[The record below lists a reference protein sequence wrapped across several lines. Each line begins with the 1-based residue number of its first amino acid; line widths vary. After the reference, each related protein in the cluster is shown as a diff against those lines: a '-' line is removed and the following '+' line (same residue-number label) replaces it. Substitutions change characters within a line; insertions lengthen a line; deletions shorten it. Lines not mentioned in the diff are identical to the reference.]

1 MKIAIVGTG
10 ALGGWYAGLL
20 AEAGHEVH
28 CLARSDHETIN
39 RDGLTL
45 RHKGTQRIV
54 RVASATPEAASIG
67 PCDLVVV
74 TLKSTSNDALPRLLG
89 PLLGPATLVV
99 TLQNGMGNVEA
110 LARLLPA
117 ERIVAGLC
125 FVCINR
131 LAPAVI
137 DTTLAGYVRMA
148 AAVGP
153 INPAVESCVAL
164 FAAAG
169 VDCQAEASLEA
180 VLWKKLCWNIP
191 FNGLAI
197 AGGSITTDLILA
209 DPALN
214 ERAYLLMNAECFS
227 AVQLSP
233 PNATASA
240 LSSGKN
246 ACFLASR
253 FAVANQS
260 AASFSL
266 LISPESSLS
275 ARSDC
280 ACRHATSYARK
291 ATATSSAGGCGRPS
305 GGVVWAA
312 VTFKIRR
319 RKSTTSAD
327 PAGRISS
334 SAVPAAR
341 PLTT

>member
-1 MKIAIVGTG
+1 MKISIVGTG

-45 RHKGTQRIV
+45 RHQGTQRVV
-54 RVASATPEAASIG
+54 RVASATPDPSRIG

-74 TLKSTSNDALPRLLG
+74 TLKSTSNAALPALLG

-153 INPAVESCVAL
+153 INPAVERCVAI

-191 FNGLAI
+191 FNGLSI

-214 ERAYLLMNAECFS
+214 ERAYRLMKE
-227 AVQLSP
+227 VQ
-233 PNATASA
+233 AA
-240 LSSGKN
+240 
-246 ACFLASR
+246 
-253 FAVANQS
+253 AVARGHGFEDGHIKRQ
-260 AASFSL
+260 FVVTVGMG
-266 LISPESSLS
+266 PYRPSSLIDFVEGRDVEVEGIWGEPLRRGLAAGVAMPETQRLVDDIK
-275 ARSDC
+275 ARL
-280 ACRHATSYARK
+280 
-291 ATATSSAGGCGRPS
+291 
-305 GGVVWAA
+305 
-312 VTFKIRR
+312 
-319 RKSTTSAD
+319 
-327 PAGRISS
+327 
-334 SAVPAAR
+334 AAR
-341 PLTT
+341 A

>member
-28 CLARSDHETIN
+28 CLARSDHEVIN

-45 RHKGTQRIV
+45 RNKGTQRIV
-54 RVASATPEAASIG
+54 RVASAAPEASAIG

-74 TLKSTSNDALPRLLG
+74 TLKSTSNHALPNLLG

-110 LARLLPA
+110 LAKLLPA

-131 LAPAVI
+131 IAPAVI

-153 INPAVESCVAL
+153 INPAVERCVEI

-191 FNGLAI
+191 FNGLSIA
-197 AGGSITTDLILA
+197 AGGITTDLILA

-214 ERAYLLMNAECFS
+214 ERAYLLMKE
-227 AVQLSP
+227 VQ
-233 PNATASA
+233 AA
-240 LSSGKN
+240 
-246 ACFLASR
+246 
-253 FAVANQS
+253 AVARGHGFEDAHIKRQ
-260 AASFSL
+260 FVVTVGMG
-266 LISPESSLS
+266 PYRPSSLIDFMEGRDVEVEGIWGEPLRRGL
-275 ARSDC
+275 AAGVPMPQTQRLVEDIK
-280 ACRHATSYARK
+280 AHLAARK
-291 ATATSSAGGCGRPS
+291 
-305 GGVVWAA
+305 
-312 VTFKIRR
+312 
-319 RKSTTSAD
+319 
-327 PAGRISS
+327 
-334 SAVPAAR
+334 
-341 PLTT
+341 